1 MKKTLTFLFSLVLVV
16 VFAFNVMAQDQSS
29 TGLAPQS
36 DGKNSPVFVQTPAS
50 PMVWNGRAFGYNAV
64 AGTTPKGPVK
74 FFLNTPST
82 LVSLSADAGANFLS
96 AGALDDQGNYYAV
109 RYGTFEFY
117 RIDTTTGVLTQI
129 GTMTGVTSP
138 TGMAWDYT
146 TNQMYVLNLN
156 STSGTVQLGTLN
168 LTTGVWTG
176 IGSPATSGTIID
188 IGINNAGMV
197 YGHRFTT
204 STSNSEIVSINKTTN
219 AVTLI
224 GPTGFIGYY
233 AQGMAFD
240 HTTDSCFLS
249 AYNYSTSAAELRSV
263 NLSTGAT
270 TLIGNLGA
278 GASTEVDAFTIPGSP
293 GPQITH
299 TPLPNTQNLTGPYV
313 VNCQIVP
320 PAGNTITSAK
330 LLWSRNNAT
339 VTDSLNLTA
348 GSGSNYSGN
357 IPGNGSAATYRY
369 YLKAVDNTGKIGVA
383 PGGAPASLYSF
394 IATASDTTKP
404 VITHTTLADVPKT
417 VWPATVNA
425 QATDIFGIDSVWVR
439 WYKNNTGTGVKHFKL
454 TNTSGA
460 NYSAAFNS
468 ANSDVMPGDSIFYR
482 VFAKDAS
489 TQHNTDSTTLRKF
502 KIIAQATA
510 CIGTGTTSTSYPF
523 YTLYEDSRTQML
535 YTSTEIIAG
544 GGGAGF
550 INKIGFTILTVGSP
564 AMSGF
569 SVKMKT
575 TTDAT
580 ISTWVTSGWTEVY
593 TSSSYLPAG
602 TGLQYIELATPFFWN
617 GTTNLLVE
625 VCFDNAAWSSNSTVA
640 GTTQTGTV
648 VHNHVDGSTGCTLTA
663 TSTAATR
670 PNVCLIINTGVGV
683 NPVGSNVPQ
692 VYSLSQNYPNPFN
705 PTTKINFAIPKQGLV
720 TMKIYDVL
728 GREVKTLVNEVKAAG
743 TYTVDFNGSTLSS
756 GVYFYKLES
765 NGFTDIKK
773 MMLIK

>member
-249 AYNYSTSAAELRSV
+249 AYNYSTSAVELRSV
-263 NLSTGAT
+263 NLSPGTT
-270 TLIGNLGA
+270 TLI
-278 GASTEVDAFTIPGSP
+278 
-293 GPQITH
+293 
-299 TPLPNTQNLTGPYV
+299 
-313 VNCQIVP
+313 
-320 PAGNTITSAK
+320 
-330 LLWSRNNAT
+330 
-339 VTDSLNLTA
+339 
-348 GSGSNYSGN
+348 
-357 IPGNGSAATYRY
+357 
-369 YLKAVDNTGKIGVA
+369 
-383 PGGAPASLYSF
+383 
-394 IATASDTTKP
+394 
-404 VITHTTLADVPKT
+404 
-417 VWPATVNA
+417 
-425 QATDIFGIDSVWVR
+425 
-439 WYKNNTGTGVKHFKL
+439 
-454 TNTSGA
+454 
-460 NYSAAFNS
+460 
-468 ANSDVMPGDSIFYR
+468 
-482 VFAKDAS
+482 
-489 TQHNTDSTTLRKF
+489 
-502 KIIAQATA
+502 
-510 CIGTGTTSTSYPF
+510 
-523 YTLYEDSRTQML
+523 
-535 YTSTEIIAG
+535 
-544 GGGAGF
+544 
-550 INKIGFTILTVGSP
+550 
-564 AMSGF
+564 
-569 SVKMKT
+569 
-575 TTDAT
+575 
-580 ISTWVTSGWTEVY
+580 
-593 TSSSYLPAG
+593 
-602 TGLQYIELATPFFWN
+602 
-617 GTTNLLVE
+617 
-625 VCFDNAAWSSNSTVA
+625 
-640 GTTQTGTV
+640 
-648 VHNHVDGSTGCTLTA
+648 
-663 TSTAATR
+663 
-670 PNVCLIINTGVGV
+670 
-683 NPVGSNVPQ
+683 
-692 VYSLSQNYPNPFN
+692 
-705 PTTKINFAIPKQGLV
+705 
-720 TMKIYDVL
+720 
-728 GREVKTLVNEVKAAG
+728 
-743 TYTVDFNGSTLSS
+743 
-756 GVYFYKLES
+756 
-765 NGFTDIKK
+765 
-773 MMLIK
+773 